1 MIFFN
6 IFELILKIVI
16 LVSSLIK
23 VTLKLNKLNSFLVF
37 KIIKTNQ

>member
-23 VTLKLNKLNSFLVF
+23 VTLKLNSFLVF